1 MKWLHNKISE
11 NIKIRSMVSAFER
24 VIVDGYS
31 FSGESHDFWEML
43 YVEKGKVCV
52 SADDRVFEL
61 YENEIIFHKP
71 MELHKFYVDK
81 GTDAKI
87 FIMSFDLD
95 GDSVSVLKNLSV
107 RLSHIQKSLISN
119 LILRLKEDYKDNDS
133 ERSYLE
139 YIDMYEGD
147 SLVSQQIACAAE
159 LFLLSFIESNAE
171 IEISNAPDALVFK
184 EAVNIMKKQV
194 CEGISVP
201 QVANACNVSVSYLK
215 KVFGK
220 FAGLGVHKYF
230 LKMKIKYASIML
242 KEGKS
247 VTEVSDVLG
256 FSSQNYFS
264 TVFKRETGVSPLG
277 YKNEKL

>member
-1 MKWLHNKISE
+1 MKWMHNRISE

-24 VIVDGYS
+24 VMEDGYS

-43 YVEKGKVCV
+43 YVEKGRVCV
-52 SADDRVFEL
+52 SADDRVFDL
-61 YENEIIFHKP
+61 SDNEIIFHKP

-81 GTDAKI
+81 GSNAKI
-87 FIMSFDLD
+87 FIMSFDLY
-95 GDSVSVLKNLSV
+95 GDSISVLKNLSV
-107 RLSHIQKSLISN
+107 RLSHLQKSLILN
-119 LILRLKEDYKDNDS
+119 LISQLKENYK
-133 ERSYLE
+133 SYDKDKNYLK
-139 YIDMYEGD
+139 YIDMTEGD
-147 SLVSQQIACAAE
+147 SVVSQQIACAAE

-171 IEISNAPDALVFK
+171 VEISNAPDALIFK
-184 EAVNIMKKQV
+184 EAVNVMKRQV
-194 CEGISVP
+194 NESISVP
-201 QVANACNVSVSYLK
+201 QVAKACNVSVSYLK
-215 KVFGK
+215 KVFCK

-247 VTEVSDVLG
+247 VTEVSDMLG

-264 TVFKRETGVSPLG
+264 TVFKRETGVSPLD